1 MFMNTSRR
9 TLLSILTIATMG
21 AATHA
26 ANAQRAIILQSDG
39 SGLTGARTLIQRVMP
54 ISDDTVKSL
63 IERYEPDVL
72 NDESDANVVTIVLDN
87 AGNYVRSSA
96 RHAKV
101 MQLDAGHVVA
111 INGDSGSVRMLAI
124 PRPGDDTSA
133 PAVVGGAVTVSTFR
147 RADGSGEPN
156 IATAA
161 GFSRDEVETIA
172 TKRYAAG
179 TVAKSQLIVTVV
191 RLK

>member
-1 MFMNTSRR
+1 MLMNTSRR
-9 TLLSILTIATMG
+9 TLLFILTIGTVS

-26 ANAQRAIILQSDG
+26 ANAQRAIILRNDS
-39 SGLTGARTLIQRVMP
+39 SGIAGARMAIQHLMP

-101 MQLDAGHVVA
+101 MQLDAGHMVA
-111 INGDSGSVRMLAI
+111 LNGDSVRVLSI
-124 PRPGDDTSA
+124 PRAGGDVEVRAIVS
-133 PAVVGGAVTVSTFR
+133 GAVTISSFR
-147 RADGSGEPN
+147 RADGSGEPHV
-156 IATAA
+156 ATTA
-161 GFSRDEVETIA
+161 GFSTDEVEAIA

>member
-1 MFMNTSRR
+1 MFMHTSRR
-9 TLLSILTIATMG
+9 TLLSLLAIATVG

-26 ANAQRAIILQSDG
+26 ANAQRAIIVQSDG
-39 SGLTGARTLIQRVMP
+39 SGIAGVRTAIQRMMP

-87 AGNYVRSSA
+87 TGNYVRSTS

-101 MQLDAGHVVA
+101 MQLEAGHMVA
-111 INGDSGSVRMLAI
+111 LNGDSVRVLAI
-124 PRPGDDTSA
+124 PRTGEDSA
-133 PAVVGGAVTVSTFR
+133 VAGVVGGAVTISAFR

-156 IATAA
+156 VATAA
-161 GFSRDEVETIA
+161 GFSRDEVEAIA

>member
-1 MFMNTSRR
+1 MLMNTSRR
-9 TLLSILTIATMG
+9 TLLSILTIAMAG

-39 SGLTGARTLIQRVMP
+39 SGITGARTVIQRVMP

-72 NDESDANVVTIVLDN
+72 NDESDANLVTIVLDN

-101 MQLDAGHVVA
+101 MQFDAGQMVA
-111 INGDSGSVRMLAI
+111 LNGDSGSVRMLAI
-124 PRPGDDTSA
+124 PRPGDDIAATT
-133 PAVVGGAVTVSTFR
+133 VVGGEVRISAFR
-147 RADGSGEPN
+147 RGDGSGEPTV
-156 IATAA
+156 ATAA
-161 GFSRDEVETIA
+161 GFSRDEVEMIA

-179 TVAKSQLIVTVV
+179 AVGKSQLIVTIV